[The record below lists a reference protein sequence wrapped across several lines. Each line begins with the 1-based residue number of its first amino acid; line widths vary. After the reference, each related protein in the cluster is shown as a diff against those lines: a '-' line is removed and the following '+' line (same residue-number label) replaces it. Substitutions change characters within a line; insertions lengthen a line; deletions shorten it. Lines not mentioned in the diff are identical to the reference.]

1 MFNARAVAMG
11 QVADILKKRGDLDG
25 ALRILEKELLPA
37 FERFGDTRGRAVT
50 YGKDCGH
57 PGSAWGPKGGVANQ
71 AGRAAPDF
79 RTTWL
84 SKSCVPLLW
93 IELLNCWRHWT
104 NP

>member
-1 MFNARAVAMG
+1 MG

-50 YGKDCGH
+50 MGKIADILEARGALKEALQIRQEEQL
-57 PGSAWGPKGGVANQ
+57 PIFEQLGE
-71 AGRAAPDF
+71 
-79 RTTWL
+79 
-84 SKSCVPLLW
+84 KSCVPLLW